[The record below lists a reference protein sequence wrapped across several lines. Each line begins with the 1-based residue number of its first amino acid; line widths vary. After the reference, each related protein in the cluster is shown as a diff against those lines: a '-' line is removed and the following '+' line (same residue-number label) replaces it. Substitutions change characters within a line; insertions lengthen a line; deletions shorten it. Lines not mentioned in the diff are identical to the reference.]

1 MIHRCD
7 VVAQYDMLSE
17 EIHAAIRRVLKSGR
31 YVLGEEC
38 RAFEG
43 EFCEYLGI
51 EQGVGVASATDGLTL
66 SLMALDIGSGDE
78 VITTPFTA
86 IPTMA
91 AIVASGATP
100 VFVDIDGDSFLM
112 DVARVGSAITARTK
126 AVVPVHI
133 FGNVLDVP
141 ALRDAVR
148 PDIAIIEDAAQ
159 AHGSRLGS
167 SHAGTMGDIG
177 VFSFYP
183 TKNLGGYGDG
193 GMVVTANRDLADRL
207 RLLRNYGL
215 VDKDHTITAGV
226 NSRLDELQA
235 AILRVKLEHLDEFNA
250 SRNRCAR
257 LYVRE
262 LDETR
267 FTHQRVANQVCSNDH
282 VFAVRFRGDRVRLIK
297 DLDEQGIQTNIYY
310 LLPLHLQ
317 ESLAHLGYREGDYEV
332 AESLCR
338 EVLALPMYSELSEST
353 QDHVISAVNRAGRK
367 ATASGARQ

>member
-7 VVAQYDMLSE
+7 VVAQYEMLSE

-43 EFCEYLGI
+43 EFCKYLGI
-51 EQGVGVASATDGLTL
+51 EHGVGVASATDGLTL
-66 SLMALDIGSGDE
+66 SLMARDIGNSDE

-86 IPTMA
+86 IPTVA

-100 VFVDIDGDSFLM
+100 VFVDIDGGSFLM

-141 ALRDAVR
+141 ALRDVVG

-207 RLLRNYGL
+207 RLLRNYGM
-215 VDKDHTITAGV
+215 VDKDHTITAGL

-235 AILRVKLEHLDEFNA
+235 AILRVKLKHLDEFNA
-250 SRNRCAR
+250 NRNRCAR
-257 LYVRE
+257 LYVRK

-267 FTHQRVANQVCSNDH
+267 FTHQRVADQVCSNDH

-317 ESLAHLGYREGDYEV
+317 ESLAYLGYREGDYEV

-338 EVLALPMYSELSEST
+338 EVLALPMYSELSEAT
-353 QDHVISAVNRAGRK
+353 QDQVISAVNQAGRQ

>member
-7 VVAQYDMLSE
+7 VVAQYEMLSE

-31 YVLGEEC
+31 YVLGDEC

-51 EQGVGVASATDGLTL
+51 EHGVSVASATDGLTL
-66 SLMALDIGSGDE
+66 SLMARDIGNGDE

-86 IPTMA
+86 IPTVA

-133 FGNVLDVP
+133 FGNVFDVP
-141 ALRDAVR
+141 ALRDVVG

-167 SHAGTMGDIG
+167 SHAGTMDDIG

-193 GMVVTANRDLADRL
+193 GMVVMANRDLADRL
-207 RLLRNYGL
+207 RLLRNYGM
-215 VDKDHTITAGV
+215 VDKDHTITAGL

-235 AILRVKLEHLDEFNA
+235 AILRVKLKHLDEFNA
-250 SRNRCAR
+250 NRNRCAR
-257 LYVRE
+257 LYVRK

-267 FTHQRVANQVCSNDH
+267 FTHQRVADEVCSNDH

-317 ESLAHLGYREGDYEV
+317 ESLAYLGYRQGDYEV

-338 EVLALPMYSELSEST
+338 EVLALPMYSELSEAT
-353 QDHVISAVNRAGRK
+353 QDQVISAVNQAGRQ